1 MKVLKKVFGIL
12 EFTASSPHGAGDIA
26 SHLDLPRPTCARLL
40 KQLLETGYLKKTLDG
55 KKYMPG
61 PMGFQV
67 FATDSDYLLMRNIS
81 APAIEE
87 LARYSNGNAMISI
100 LEGSY
105 RYILF
110 MHNTSSVI
118 KSIIK
123 LRHDDL
129 YQSISGRVN
138 LAYASKQEQEKT
150 IKRIGMPGQAWNNIK
165 DIKSLQ
171 IELQKI
177 RKSPI
182 HELVKEENYLTF
194 AAPVKMPGKT
204 AVIGL
209 VSEDIKNPEKLEKL
223 RKKIIETAKEIQ
235 DLSKEKFILP

>member
-1 MKVLKKVFGIL
+1 MKVLKKIFGIL

-40 KQLLETGYLKKTLDG
+40 KQLLDAGYLQKTLDG
-55 KKYMPG
+55 KQYMPG

-67 FATDSDYLLMRNIS
+67 FTAESDYLLIRNIS
-81 APAIEE
+81 ASAIEE
-87 LARYSNGNAMISI
+87 LAKYSHGNAMISI

-123 LRHDDL
+123 LKHDDI

-138 LAYASKQEQEKT
+138 LAHASKQEQEKT
-150 IKRIGMPGQAWNNIK
+150 IKRLGMPGQEWNDIK
-165 DIKSLQ
+165 DMKSLQ
-171 IELQKI
+171 AELQKI

-182 HELVKEENYLTF
+182 HELVKEEHYLTF
-194 AAPVKMPGKT
+194 AAPVKIQGKT

-209 VSEDIKNPEKLEKL
+209 VSELVPDAEKLKKL
-223 RKKIIETAKEIQ
+223 RAKIIETVKEIQ
-235 DLSKEKFILP
+235 DLSKERFILP